1 MAVRTRRSGVRTT
14 GYRDL
19 ERYAVENGATVPLL
33 QSVVTI
39 VRKKNLAYT
48 KYANGWVLPQTL
60 RWS

>member
-1 MAVRTRRSGVRTT
+1 
-14 GYRDL
+14 
-19 ERYAVENGATVPLL
+19 VENGATLPLL

>member
-1 MAVRTRRSGVRTT
+1 
-14 GYRDL
+14 
-19 ERYAVENGATVPLL
+19 
-33 QSVVTI
+33 VTI

>member
-1 MAVRTRRSGVRTT
+1 
-14 GYRDL
+14 
-19 ERYAVENGATVPLL
+19 
-33 QSVVTI
+33 